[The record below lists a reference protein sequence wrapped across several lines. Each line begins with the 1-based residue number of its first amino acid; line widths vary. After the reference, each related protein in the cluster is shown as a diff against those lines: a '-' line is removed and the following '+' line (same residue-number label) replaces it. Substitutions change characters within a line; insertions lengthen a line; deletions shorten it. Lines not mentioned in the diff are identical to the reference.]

1 MADTDTDT
9 DIAATGTGTASAAA
23 SVPSQSTYQST
34 YQTRV
39 ADYWNAEENPVNLE
53 LGRID
58 DLYHHHYG
66 IGAVDPSVL
75 AEVADADRTGGGP
88 AGLRE
93 RITAELHR
101 LEQAQAELLA
111 SHLGDLSPAD
121 RVFDAGCGRGG
132 GSVVAHLR
140 YGCRTDGVTLS
151 RKQADFANEQARKR
165 NIDDKVRYHHRNM
178 LDTGLATG
186 AYAASWNNESTMYV
200 ELELLFAEHAR
211 LLRRGGRY
219 VTITGC
225 YNDTYGRASREVSLI
240 NAHYICDIHP
250 RSEYFRAMARNRLVP
265 VHVQDLTAD
274 TIPYWELRE
283 QAGHLVTGI
292 EETFLDAY
300 RNGSFQYLL
309 IVADRV

>member
-1 MADTDTDT
+1 
-9 DIAATGTGTASAAA
+9 
-23 SVPSQSTYQST
+23 
-34 YQTRV
+34 
-39 ADYWNAEENPVNLE
+39 
-53 LGRID
+53 
-58 DLYHHHYG
+58 
-66 IGAVDPSVL
+66 
-75 AEVADADRTGGGP
+75 
-88 AGLRE
+88 
-93 RITAELHR
+93 
-101 LEQAQAELLA
+101 
-111 SHLGDLSPAD
+111 
-121 RVFDAGCGRGG
+121 
-132 GSVVAHLR
+132 
-140 YGCRTDGVTLS
+140 VTIS

-165 NIDDKVRYHHRNM
+165 DIADKVRYHHRNM
-178 LDTGLATG
+178 LDTGLDTG

-200 ELELLFAEHAR
+200 ELDLLFAEHAR

-225 YNDTYGRASREVSLI
+225 YNDAYGRASREVSLI

-274 TIPYWELRE
+274 AIPYWALRE

-292 EETFLDAY
+292 EETFLNAY

>member
-1 MADTDTDT
+1 MPITD
-9 DIAATGTGTASAAA
+9 AGTAAAPMPTQA
-23 SVPSQSTYQST
+23 TCQST

-53 LGRID
+53 LGKID

-66 IGAVDPSVL
+66 IGDVDWSVL
-75 AEVADADRTGGGP
+75 DESRDGGGDG
-88 AGLRE
+88 AAMRRD

-101 LEQAQAELLA
+101 LEQAQADLLA
-111 SHLGDLSPAD
+111 SHLGPLSRAD
-121 RVFDAGCGRGG
+121 HVFDAGCGRGG

-140 YGCRTDGVTLS
+140 YGCHTDGVTIS
-151 RKQADFANEQARKR
+151 RKQADFANAQARSR

-178 LDTGLATG
+178 LDTGLPSG

-200 ELELLFAEHAR
+200 ELDLLFAEHAR

-225 YNDTYGRASREVSLI
+225 YNDAYGRASREVSLI

-274 TIPYWELRE
+274 TVPYWELRK
-283 QAGHLVTGI
+283 QADHLVTGI
-292 EETFLDAY
+292 EETFLSAY
-300 RNGSFQYLL
+300 ENGSFQYLL
-309 IVADRV
+309 IAADRV

>member
-1 MADTDTDT
+1 MPITD
-9 DIAATGTGTASAAA
+9 AGTAAAPMPTQA
-23 SVPSQSTYQST
+23 TCQST

-53 LGRID
+53 LGKID

-66 IGAVDPSVL
+66 IGDVDWSVL
-75 AEVADADRTGGGP
+75 DESRDGGGDGAAP
-88 AGLRE
+88 RRD

-101 LEQAQAELLA
+101 LEQAQADLLA
-111 SHLGDLSPAD
+111 SHLGPLSGAD
-121 RVFDAGCGRGG
+121 RVLDAGCGRGG

-140 YGCRTDGVTLS
+140 YGCHTDGVTIS
-151 RKQADFANEQARKR
+151 RKQADFANAQARTR
-165 NIDDKVRYHHRNM
+165 NIDAKVRYHHRNM
-178 LDTGLATG
+178 LDTGLPSG

-200 ELELLFAEHAR
+200 ELDLLFAEHAR

-225 YNDTYGRASREVSLI
+225 YNDAYGRASREVSLI

-265 VHVQDLTAD
+265 VHVRDLTAD
-274 TIPYWELRE
+274 TIPYWELRK
-283 QAGHLVTGI
+283 QADHLVTGI
-292 EETFLDAY
+292 EETFLSAY
-300 RNGSFQYLL
+300 ENGSFQYLL
-309 IVADRV
+309 IAADRV

>member
-1 MADTDTDT
+1 MPVPRQHRCRPRPP
-9 DIAATGTGTASAAA
+9 ASRR
-23 SVPSQSTYQST
+23 
-34 YQTRV
+34 QTRV

-53 LGRID
+53 LGKID

-66 IGAVDPSVL
+66 IGDVDWSVL
-75 AEVADADRTGGGP
+75 DAGRDGDGDGAAVR
-88 AGLRE
+88 RD

-101 LEQAQAELLA
+101 LEQAQADLLA
-111 SHLGDLSPAD
+111 SRLGPLARAD

-140 YGCRTDGVTLS
+140 YGCHTDGVTIS
-151 RKQADFANEQARKR
+151 RKQADFANAQARSR

-178 LDTGLATG
+178 LDTGLPSG

-200 ELELLFAEHAR
+200 ELDLLFAEHAR

-225 YNDTYGRASREVSLI
+225 YNDAYGRASREVSLI

-274 TIPYWELRE
+274 TIPYWELRK
-283 QAGHLVTGI
+283 QADHLVTGI
-292 EETFLDAY
+292 EETFLSAY
-300 RNGSFQYLL
+300 GNGSFQYLL
-309 IVADRV
+309 IAADRV

>member
-1 MADTDTDT
+1 MPTQ
-9 DIAATGTGTASAAA
+9 ATC
-23 SVPSQSTYQST
+23 QST

-53 LGRID
+53 LGKID

-66 IGAVDPSVL
+66 IGNVDWSVL
-75 AEVADADRTGGGP
+75 DESRDGGGDG
-88 AGLRE
+88 AALRRD

-101 LEQAQAELLA
+101 LEQAQADLLV
-111 SHLGDLSPAD
+111 SHLGPLSRAD
-121 RVFDAGCGRGG
+121 RVLDAGCGRGG

-140 YGCRTDGVTLS
+140 YGCHTDGVTIS
-151 RKQADFANEQARKR
+151 RKQADFANAQARTR

-178 LDTGLATG
+178 LDTGLPSG

-200 ELELLFAEHAR
+200 ELDLLFAEHAR

-219 VTITGC
+219 VTVTGC
-225 YNDTYGRASREVSLI
+225 YNDAYGRASREVSLI

-274 TIPYWELRE
+274 TIPYWELRK
-283 QAGHLVTGI
+283 QADHLVTGI
-292 EETFLDAY
+292 EETFLSAY
-300 RNGSFQYLL
+300 ENGSFQYLL
-309 IVADRV
+309 IAADRV

>member
-1 MADTDTDT
+1 MPTQ
-9 DIAATGTGTASAAA
+9 ATC
-23 SVPSQSTYQST
+23 QST

-39 ADYWNAEENPVNLE
+39 ADYWNAEEKPVNLE
-53 LGRID
+53 LGKID

-66 IGAVDPSVL
+66 IGDVDWSVL
-75 AEVADADRTGGGP
+75 DESRDGGGDG
-88 AGLRE
+88 AALRRD

-101 LEQAQAELLA
+101 LEQAQADLLA
-111 SHLGDLSPAD
+111 SHLGPLSRAD
-121 RVFDAGCGRGG
+121 RVLDAGCGRGG

-140 YGCRTDGVTLS
+140 YGCHTDGVTIS
-151 RKQADFANEQARKR
+151 RKQADFANAQARTR

-178 LDTGLATG
+178 LDTGLPSG

-200 ELELLFAEHAR
+200 ELDLLFAEHAR

-225 YNDTYGRASREVSLI
+225 YNDAYGRASREVSLI

-274 TIPYWELRE
+274 TIPYWELRK
-283 QAGHLVTGI
+283 QADHLVTGI
-292 EETFLDAY
+292 EETFLSAY
-300 RNGSFQYLL
+300 ENGSFQYLL
-309 IVADRV
+309 IAADRV

>member
-1 MADTDTDT
+1 MPNQ
-9 DIAATGTGTASAAA
+9 ATC
-23 SVPSQSTYQST
+23 QST

-39 ADYWNAEENPVNLE
+39 ADYWNTEENPVNLE
-53 LGRID
+53 LGKID

-66 IGAVDPSVL
+66 IGDVDWSVL
-75 AEVADADRTGGGP
+75 DESRDGDGDGDGAP
-88 AGLRE
+88 LRRD

-101 LEQAQAELLA
+101 LEQAQADLLA
-111 SHLGDLSPAD
+111 SHLGPLSRAD
-121 RVFDAGCGRGG
+121 RVLDAGCGRGG

-140 YGCRTDGVTLS
+140 YGCHTDGVTIS
-151 RKQADFANEQARKR
+151 RKQADFANAQARTR

-178 LDTGLATG
+178 LDTGLPSG

-200 ELELLFAEHAR
+200 ELDLLFAEHAR

-225 YNDTYGRASREVSLI
+225 YNDAYGRASREVSLI

-274 TIPYWELRE
+274 TIPYWELRK
-283 QAGHLVTGI
+283 QADHLVTGI
-292 EETFLDAY
+292 EETFLSAY
-300 RNGSFQYLL
+300 ENGSFQYLL
-309 IVADRV
+309 IAADRV

>member
-1 MADTDTDT
+1 MT
-9 DIAATGTGTASAAA
+9 IAPDSGTKAAP
-23 SVPSQSTYQST
+23 VPTQST

-66 IGAVDPSVL
+66 VGDVDWSVL
-75 AEVADADRTGGGP
+75 DETDPELR
-88 AGLRE
+88 RE
-93 RITAELHR
+93 RITTELHR
-101 LEQAQAELLA
+101 LEHAQAELLTT
-111 SHLGDLSPAD
+111 HLGPLSPTD

-140 YGCRTDGVTLS
+140 HGCHADGVTIS
-151 RKQADFANEQARKR
+151 AKQAAFASDQARR
-165 NIDDKVRYHHRNM
+165 RGIDGQVRYHHRNM
-178 LDTGLATG
+178 LDTGFASG

-200 ELELLFAEHAR
+200 ELDLLFAEHAR

-219 VTITGC
+219 VVITGC

-250 RSEYFRAMARNRLVP
+250 RSEYFRALARHRLVP
-265 VHVQDLTAD
+265 VHVQDLTSD
-274 TIPYWELRE
+274 TIPYWELRR
-283 QAGHLVTGI
+283 QADHLVTGI
-292 EETFLDAY
+292 EETFLTAY
-300 RNGSFQYLL
+300 KNGSFQYLL
-309 IVADRV
+309 IAADRI

>member
-1 MADTDTDT
+1 MTIAPDADTT
-9 DIAATGTGTASAAA
+9 AAP
-23 SVPSQSTYQST
+23 VPTQSRYQN
-34 YQTRV
+34 RV

-53 LGRID
+53 LGRLD

-66 IGAVDPSVL
+66 IG
-75 AEVADADRTGGGP
+75 DADRSVLDEADP
-88 AGLRE
+88 VRRRE

-101 LEQAQAELLA
+101 LEHAQAELLA
-111 SHLGDLSPAD
+111 DRLGPLSPAD

-140 YGCRTDGVTLS
+140 HGCQADGVTIS
-151 RKQADFANEQARKR
+151 AKQAAFANEQARKR
-165 NIDDKVRYHHRNM
+165 GIDGQVRYHHRNM
-178 LDTGLATG
+178 LDTGFETG

-219 VTITGC
+219 AVITGC
-225 YNDTYGRASREVSLI
+225 YNDAYGRASREVSLI

-265 VHVQDLTAD
+265 VHVQDLTAEA
-274 TIPYWELRE
+274 IPYWELRR
-283 QAGHLVTGI
+283 QAEHLVTGI
-292 EETFLDAY
+292 EDTFLTAY
-300 RNGSFQYLL
+300 KNGSFQYLL
-309 IVADRV
+309 IVADRI

>member
-1 MADTDTDT
+1 LTVTEA
-9 DIAATGTGTASAAA
+9 GTAAAP
-23 SVPSQSTYQST
+23 VPTQATCQST

-53 LGRID
+53 LGKID

-66 IGAVDPSVL
+66 IGDVDWSVL
-75 AEVADADRTGGGP
+75 DEDEDEVGGGVGSGSGSGGDRDD
-88 AGLRE
+88 AAKRRD

-101 LEQAQAELLA
+101 LEQAQADLLA
-111 SHLGDLSPAD
+111 SHLGALSPTD

-140 YGCRTDGVTLS
+140 YGCHADGVTIS
-151 RKQADFANEQARKR
+151 RKQADFANDQARKR
-165 NIDDKVRYHHRNM
+165 SIDDKVRYHHRNM
-178 LDTGLATG
+178 LDTGCPSG

-200 ELELLFAEHAR
+200 ELDLLFAEHAR

-225 YNDTYGRASREVSLI
+225 YNDAYGRASREVSLI

-265 VHVQDLTAD
+265 VHVQDLTAA
-274 TIPYWELRE
+274 TLPYWELRK
-283 QAGHLVTGI
+283 QADHLVTGI
-292 EETFLDAY
+292 EETFLSAY
-300 RNGSFQYLL
+300 ENGSFQYLL
-309 IVADRV
+309 IAADRI

>member
-1 MADTDTDT
+1 MPITD
-9 DIAATGTGTASAAA
+9 AGTAAAPMPTQA
-23 SVPSQSTYQST
+23 TCQST

-53 LGRID
+53 LGKID

-66 IGAVDPSVL
+66 IGDVDWSVL
-75 AEVADADRTGGGP
+75 DESRDGGGDGAAP
-88 AGLRE
+88 RRD

-101 LEQAQAELLA
+101 LEQAQADLLA
-111 SHLGDLSPAD
+111 SHLGPLSRAD
-121 RVFDAGCGRGG
+121 RVLDAGCGRGG

-140 YGCRTDGVTLS
+140 YGCHTDGVTIS
-151 RKQADFANEQARKR
+151 RKQADFANAQARTR

-178 LDTGLATG
+178 LDTGLPSG

-200 ELELLFAEHAR
+200 ELDLLFAEHAR
-211 LLRRGGRY
+211 LLRRGGRF

-225 YNDTYGRASREVSLI
+225 YNDAYGRASREVSLI

-250 RSEYFRAMARNRLVP
+250 RSDYFRAMARNRLVP

-274 TIPYWELRE
+274 TIPYWELRK
-283 QAGHLVTGI
+283 QADHLVTGI
-292 EETFLDAY
+292 EETFLSAY
-300 RNGSFQYLL
+300 ENGSFQYLL
-309 IVADRV
+309 IAADRV

>member
-1 MADTDTDT
+1 MTSNASTPS
-9 DIAATGTGTASAAA
+9 ATNSKNVKSATTAP
-23 SVPSQSTYQST
+23 VPPQSTYQN
-34 YQTRV
+34 RV
-39 ADYWNAEENPVNLE
+39 AAYWNAEENPVNLE

-66 IGAVDPSVL
+66 VGNVDWSVL
-75 AEVADADRTGGGP
+75 DETG
-88 AGLRE
+88 LVRRRE

-111 SHLGDLSPAD
+111 SHLGPLSPAD

-140 YGCRTDGVTLS
+140 YGCEADGVTIS
-151 RKQADFANEQARKR
+151 GKQADFANEQARR
-165 NIDDKVRYHHRNM
+165 RDIADKVRYHHRDM
-178 LDTGLATG
+178 LDTGFASG

-200 ELELLFAEHAR
+200 ELDLLFAEHAR

-225 YNDTYGRASREVSLI
+225 YDDTYGRASREVSLI

-250 RSEYFRAMARNRLVP
+250 RSEYFRALARNRLVP
-265 VHVQDLTAD
+265 VHVQDLTSA
-274 TIPYWELRE
+274 TVPYWELRKE
-283 QAGHLVTGI
+283 ADHLVTGI
-292 EETFLDAY
+292 EDAFLTAY
-300 RNGSFQYLL
+300 ANGSFQYLL

>member
-1 MADTDTDT
+1 MTIIDALSTT
-9 DIAATGTGTASAAA
+9 AAPPPAQSPAPSPAQ
-23 SVPSQSTYQST
+23 SVYQN
-34 YQTRV
+34 RV

-66 IGAVDPSVL
+66 IGDADWSVL
-75 AEVADADRTGGGP
+75 DDDPDP
-88 AGLRE
+88 ARRRA

-111 SHLGDLSPAD
+111 RHLGPLSPAD
-121 RVFDAGCGRGG
+121 RAFDAGCGRGG

-140 YGCRTDGVTLS
+140 YGCQADGVTIS
-151 RKQADFANEQARKR
+151 RKQAEFANEQARR
-165 NIDDKVRYHHRNM
+165 RGIDDRVRYHHRNM
-178 LDTGLATG
+178 LDTGLPSG

-200 ELELLFAEHAR
+200 ELDLLFAEHAR

-219 VTITGC
+219 VTVTGC

-250 RSEYFRAMARNRLVP
+250 RSEYFRALARNRLVP
-265 VHVQDLTAD
+265 VHVMDLTLAAL
-274 TIPYWELRE
+274 PYWELRK
-283 QAGHLVTGI
+283 QADHLVTGI
-292 EETFLDAY
+292 EDTFITAY
-300 RNGSFQYLL
+300 ENGSFQYLL

>member
-1 MADTDTDT
+1 MPITD
-9 DIAATGTGTASAAA
+9 AGTAAAPMPTQA
-23 SVPSQSTYQST
+23 TCQST

-53 LGRID
+53 LGKID

-66 IGAVDPSVL
+66 IGDVDWSVL
-75 AEVADADRTGGGP
+75 DAGRDRDGDGDG
-88 AGLRE
+88 AAVRCD

-101 LEQAQAELLA
+101 LEQAQADLLA
-111 SHLGDLSPAD
+111 SRLGPLSRAD

-140 YGCRTDGVTLS
+140 YGCHTDGVTIS
-151 RKQADFANEQARKR
+151 RKQADFANAQARSR

-178 LDTGLATG
+178 LDTGLPSG

-200 ELELLFAEHAR
+200 ELDLLFAEHAR

-225 YNDTYGRASREVSLI
+225 YNDAYGRASREVSLI

-274 TIPYWELRE
+274 TIPYWELRK
-283 QAGHLVTGI
+283 QADHLVTGI
-292 EETFLDAY
+292 EETFLSAY
-300 RNGSFQYLL
+300 GNGSFQYLL
-309 IVADRV
+309 IAADRV

>member
-1 MADTDTDT
+1 MNHQQDKEESPLT
-9 DIAATGTGTASAAA
+9 IAAAGTRNAP
-23 SVPSQSTYQST
+23 VPTQST

-66 IGAVDPSVL
+66 VGPADRSVL
-75 AEVADADRTGGGP
+75 EETDDALR
-88 AGLRE
+88 RE

-101 LEQAQAELLA
+101 LEHAQAELLTA
-111 SHLGDLSPAD
+111 HLGPLTPAD

-132 GSVVAHLR
+132 GSVVANLR
-140 YGCRTDGVTLS
+140 YGCHADGVTIS
-151 RKQADFANEQARKR
+151 AKQAAFANEQAHQRD
-165 NIDDKVRYHHRNM
+165 IDDKVRYHHRNM
-178 LDTGLATG
+178 LDTGFPTG

-219 VTITGC
+219 VVVTGC

-250 RSEYFRAMARNRLVP
+250 RSEYFRALARNRLVP
-265 VHVQDLTAD
+265 VHVQDLTED
-274 TIPYWELRE
+274 TIPYWELRKE
-283 QAGHLVTGI
+283 ADHLVTGI
-292 EETFLDAY
+292 EDTFLNAY

-309 IVADRV
+309 IAADRV

>member
-1 MADTDTDT
+1 MT
-9 DIAATGTGTASAAA
+9 TAPTRTAPAPIPA
-23 SVPSQSTYQST
+23 QST

-66 IGAVDPSVL
+66 IG
-75 AEVADADRTGGGP
+75 DADRSVLEEADP
-88 AGLRE
+88 E
-93 RITAELHR
+93 RRRQLVTAELHR

-111 SHLGDLSPAD
+111 GRLGPLSPTD

-140 YGCRTDGVTLS
+140 YGCHADGVTIS
-151 RKQADFANEQARKR
+151 AKQAGFANEQARVR
-165 NIDDKVRYHHRNM
+165 GIDDRVRYHHRNM
-178 LDTGLATG
+178 LDTGFETG

-200 ELELLFAEHAR
+200 ELDLLFAEHAR

-219 VTITGC
+219 VVITGC

-265 VHVQDLTAD
+265 VHVEDLTAA
-274 TIPYWELRE
+274 TIPYWELRKE
-283 QAGHLVTGI
+283 ADHLVTGI
-292 EETFLDAY
+292 EDTFLDAY

-309 IVADRV
+309 IAADRV